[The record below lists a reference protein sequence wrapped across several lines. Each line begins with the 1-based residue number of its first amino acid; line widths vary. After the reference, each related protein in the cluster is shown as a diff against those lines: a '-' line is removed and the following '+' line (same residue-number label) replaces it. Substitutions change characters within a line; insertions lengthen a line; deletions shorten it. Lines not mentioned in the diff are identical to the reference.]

1 MQTTNKNWLVHFK
14 GNETLAL
21 RFDDQI
27 ESHLKTNRTIL
38 TPFLDETQQ
47 EILKKVAGN
56 RVQVTFFGGF
66 ENAEKKRACIS
77 DYESDFEIVQLC
89 AKLSKYDKVSH
100 SDCMGALYNCGC
112 KIDHFGDIIVSEDCI
127 RVFVC
132 KSIADHVISSVT
144 QIRRSKISFFEDDTV
159 IEKNVNIEWFIKIVN
174 SLRLDSLVGACS
186 NLSRAKAQNIIR
198 SKNVKVNHIYLEDC
212 SFVCDNNSILSIRGH
227 GRFVFDEIIKKT
239 SKDRYVIRVGKYK

>member
-1 MQTTNKNWLVHFK
+1 MQKTSKNWLVHFK

-27 ESHLKTNRTIL
+27 ESHLNTYRTIL

-47 EILKKVAGN
+47 EVLKKVAGN
-56 RVQVTFFGGF
+56 RVQVTFFGGYD
-66 ENAEKKRACIS
+66 NAEKKRACIS
-77 DYESDFEIVQLC
+77 AYECDFEIVQLC

-112 KIDHFGDIIVSEDCI
+112 KNDHFGDILVEDDAI

-132 KSIADHVISSVT
+132 QSIAQHVIDNVT
-144 QIRRSKISFFEDDTV
+144 QIRRSKVEFLIDDCV
-159 IEKNVNIEWFIKIVN
+159 VEKKVNIEWSTKIIS
-174 SLRLDSLVGACS
+174 SLRLDALVVACS
-186 NLSRAKAQNIIR
+186 NLSRAKAQNLIR

-227 GRFVFDEIIKKT
+227 GRFVFDEIIKQTRSDK
-239 SKDRYVIRVGKYK
+239 YVVRIGKYK